1 MRALIVTAS
10 LFLAIAHSFS
20 SIPSTIEKLEA
31 ARQLSRFAT
40 VYKLEYILN
49 SELELEGKFTL
60 QDG

>member
-31 ARQLSRFAT
+31 ARQLSRIAA

-49 SELELEGKFTL
+49 
-60 QDG
+60 